1 MASGIFQGG
10 RDCRVPAGSR
20 DFLGPWP
27 AQSVARIRSQRANEG
42 RNFDRNK
49 AGRKIWLTKSEKEFE
64 YEEVLDC

>member
-27 AQSVARIRSQRANEG
+27 AQSVARIRSRRANEG

-49 AGRKIWLTKSEKEFE
+49 AGRKIVRQAGRKEKENE
-64 YEEVLDC
+64 